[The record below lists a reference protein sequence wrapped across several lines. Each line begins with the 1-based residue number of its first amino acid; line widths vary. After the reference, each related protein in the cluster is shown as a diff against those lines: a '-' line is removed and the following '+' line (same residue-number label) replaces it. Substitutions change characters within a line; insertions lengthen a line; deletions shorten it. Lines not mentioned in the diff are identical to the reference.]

1 MANQK
6 ILSWNVNGLRAV
18 LKKGFLDFLA
28 DEKPDVLCLQET
40 KISSDLVDSFQFDN
54 YPYAYWNCA
63 EKKGYSGTAILSKIE
78 PLSVQ
83 YGLGIDKHDKEGRVI
98 TAEFPDYFLVTV
110 YTPNSQNH
118 DENKRPRRL
127 DYRTKEWDLDFLS
140 HVKALEASKPVV
152 FCGDLNVAHT
162 EIDLAN
168 PKTNR
173 KNAGFTDE
181 ERARFDAILEAGF
194 IDSFRHLYPDA
205 TERYSWWSYRAAARQ
220 RNIGW
225 RIDYFC
231 VSPTIGERI
240 ARADILDQVLGSDH
254 CPVLLELETVT
265 G

>member
-6 ILSWNVNGLRAV
+6 LISWNVNGLRAV
-18 LKKGFLDFLA
+18 LKKGFLDFI
-28 DEKPDVLCLQET
+28 DGEQPDVLCLQET
-40 KISSDLVDSFQFDN
+40 KISDDLVEGFTFDD
-54 YPYAYWNCA
+54 YPHTYWNCA
-63 EKKGYSGTAILSKIE
+63 EKKGYSGTAILSKKK
-78 PLSVQ
+78 PLSVS
-83 YGLGIDKHDKEGRVI
+83 YGLGIEQHDKEGRVI
-98 TAEFPDYFLVTV
+98 TAEFSDYYLVTV

-127 DYRTKEWDLDFLS
+127 DYRTGEWDVAFLEY
-140 HVKALEASKPVV
+140 VKGLETSKPVV
-152 FCGDLNVAHT
+152 FCGDLNVAHR

-194 IDSFRHLYPDA
+194 IDSFRHLYPD
-205 TERYSWWSYRAAARQ
+205 TPERYSWWSYRAAARQ

-231 VSPTIGERI
+231 VSANLSERI
-240 ARADILDQVLGSDH
+240 ARSDILDQVLGSDH
-254 CPVLLELETVT
+254 CPVLLELVS
-265 G
+265 

>member
-1 MANQK
+1 MATQK
-6 ILSWNVNGLRAV
+6 LLSWNVNGLRAV
-18 LKKGFLDFLA
+18 LKKGFLDFLEA
-28 DEKPDVLCLQET
+28 EQPDLLCLQET
-40 KISSDLVDSFQFDN
+40 KISDDLVAGFSFDD
-54 YPYAYWNCA
+54 YPFVYWNCA
-63 EKKGYSGTAILSKIE
+63 TKKGYSGTAILSKTE

-83 YGLGIDKHDKEGRVI
+83 YGLGIEKHDNEGRVI
-98 TAEFPDYFLVTV
+98 TAEFDDYYLVTV

-127 DYRTKEWDLDFLS
+127 DYRTKEWDVDFLA
-140 HVKALEASKPVV
+140 HVKNLEQTKPVV

-162 EIDLAN
+162 EIDLSN

-181 ERARFDAILEAGF
+181 ERSRFDAILEAGF
-194 IDSFRHLYPDA
+194 IDSFRHIHPDA

-231 VSPTIGERI
+231 VSEELSQQIVKV
-240 ARADILDQVLGSDH
+240 DILDQVLGSDH
-254 CPVLLELETVT
+254 CPVLLELKL
-265 G
+265 